1 MTRLPWIAVIV
12 VAAFAGC
19 ERPGSVPASGEARPA
34 VRQGPPRV
42 GASSE
47 SPPDL
52 PPVAQLPQSP
62 PRDLLAAIQER
73 AFLDPDASA
82 ADALNPPTDSASLS
96 SRGADGKVLE
106 FPLQHTQISAQVSG
120 NVARVELTQ
129 LYQNP
134 SPDRLEAI
142 YAFPL
147 PPNAAVTDM
156 YFRIGDRIVYSEVKR
171 KAEARRTYEA
181 ARAEGK
187 TAALTE
193 QERPNL
199 FTQSVANIP
208 PGETVAVVLRYV
220 HEVPY
225 DHGRYVFHV
234 PTTIGPRYIPASG
247 VVKDAGRITPPVVGP
262 SFRSAHDVAI
272 TVRLSPGPAFDRV
285 ASRNHRVVSG
295 MDGEGGRLVALA
307 ENDRIPNKDFVL
319 SYSPAGAVPRANA
332 LHERERGDDYL
343 MLFVQPP
350 VKVADDLVRPKELV
364 FLLDKSG
371 SMMGAPIEA
380 AKALV
385 SKSLQRMGPQ
395 DTFQIVAF
403 DGAAYSMSPDPLPN
417 TPANVQAANQWLSQ
431 LDGGGGTEMMRGIL
445 QALTPSED
453 PSRLRMVVFCTDAYI
468 GNEYEILSAIRE
480 HRKNAR
486 VFAFGIGSSVN
497 RYLIEGMARE
507 GRGAADY
514 VSFQES
520 PDAAVQRLYGL
531 LDRPVLTDLELSFEG
546 MKVSHL
552 YPEHLPDLFAGQPL
566 VVIGQYAGSGSGA
579 VVLKGK
585 LGNKP
590 YRQRIPVEAT
600 AAQGNGAVLGTLWA
614 RRKIETLMHQQPGD
628 PSPDTVE
635 DVIALGLKFKLI
647 TQYTSFV
654 AVERQLLA
662 DPGLPLTTVLVPNEL
677 PAGVKAEGIF
687 GEGAITAA
695 VLPNRVK
702 PGDPE
707 LRISAPNTA
716 AAVRVRLPFE
726 FQERDAEW
734 DARSGEFVLRFLVP
748 SGWPDGSYQA
758 QISVQH
764 RDGRIEQS
772 SAPIRVDT
780 AAPAVQLTRAQRPR
794 AGQRFELRFKP
805 TLSLTRAAALAT
817 AGRQGGTAEALKAE
831 IDVKEVLVRAPWG
844 EIATA
849 TMQGALGEYV
859 AQLSVPATW
868 PDGEFEL
875 EVVASDAA
883 GNIRRSGLPLQ
894 LGATVPGW
902 ASQLGIAALLLA
914 AIAVLRW
921 RRARQRVP
929 ALVALPIRR
938 RKLADTLS

>member
-1 MTRLPWIAVIV
+1 MTRLPWIAVFV
-12 VAAFAGC
+12 VAFAGC
-19 ERPGSVPASGEARPA
+19 ERSPAPPAPSELRP
-34 VRQGPPRV
+34 VETQGPPRV
-42 GASSE
+42 TRT
-47 SPPDL
+47 SP
-52 PPVAQLPQSP
+52 LPQIP
-62 PRDLLAAIQER
+62 PRDLLVNVQDR
-73 AFLDPDASA
+73 AFLAPDASA
-82 ADALNPPTDSASLS
+82 PDALTPPSASSSLS
-96 SRGADGKVLE
+96 SRGTDGKVLE
-106 FPLQHTQISAQVSG
+106 FPLQHTRVSAQVSG

-247 VVKDAGRITPPVVGP
+247 VPDATRITPPVVGP
-262 SFRSAHDVAI
+262 GYRSAHDVDI

-285 ASRNHRVVSG
+285 ASRNHRVVTG
-295 MDGEGGRLVALA
+295 MDGEGGRLVALS
-307 ENDRIPNKDFVL
+307 EDDRIPNKDFVL
-319 SYSPAGAVPRANA
+319 SYSPAGAKPRASA
-332 LHERERGDDYL
+332 LVEKERGEDYL

-350 VKVADDLVRPKELV
+350 VSVADDLVRPKELV

-371 SMMGAPIEA
+371 SMMGQPIEA

-385 SKSLQRMGPQ
+385 SQSLKRMGPQ

-403 DGAAYSMSPDPLPN
+403 DGAAYSMSPAPLPN
-417 TPANVQAANQWLSQ
+417 TAENVAAANQWLSQ
-431 LDGGGGTEMMRGIL
+431 LSGGGGTEMMRGIV
-445 QALTPSED
+445 QALSPSED
-453 PSRLRMVVFCTDAYI
+453 PSRLRMVVFCTDAFI
-468 GNEYEILSAIRE
+468 GNEYEILSAIRA
-480 HRKNAR
+480 HRGSAR

-514 VSFQES
+514 VSFDES
-520 PDAAVQRLYGL
+520 PEAAVQRLYLL
-531 LDRPVLTDLELSFEG
+531 LDRPVLTDLSVSFEG
-546 MKVSHL
+546 MTVSQL

-566 VVIGQYAGSGSGA
+566 VVIGKYQGSGSGA
-579 VVLKGK
+579 VVLQGK
-585 LGNKP
+585 LGNKA
-590 YRQRIPVEAT
+590 YRERIPVEAT
-600 AAQGNGAVLGTLWA
+600 AAQGNSAVLGTLWG
-614 RRKIETLMHQQPGD
+614 RRKIETLMNHQPGD
-628 PSPDTVE
+628 PTPDTVE
-635 DVIALGLKFKLI
+635 EIVALGLQFKLV

-654 AVERQLLA
+654 AVERRLLA

-687 GEGAITAA
+687 GEGAINAA

-707 LRISAPNTA
+707 LRISAPRTT

-748 SGWPDGSYQA
+748 SGWPDGSYDA
-758 QISVQH
+758 QIAVQH
-764 RDGRIEQS
+764 LDGRVEQRT
-772 SAPIRVDT
+772 APIRVDT
-780 AAPAVQLTRAQRPR
+780 AAPAVQLTRSERPR
-794 AGQRFELRFKP
+794 AGERFELRFKP

-817 AGRQGGTAEALKAE
+817 AGRQGGAAEALKAE

-849 TMQGALGEYV
+849 RMEGALGEYV
-859 AQLSVPATW
+859 ASLSVPSAW
-868 PDGEFEL
+868 PDGNLEL
-875 EVVASDAA
+875 EIVASDAA
-883 GNIRRSGLPLQ
+883 GNVRRSVLPMP
-894 LGATVPGW
+894 LGAVTPGW
-902 ASQLGIAALLLA
+902 VYQLGIASLLLA
-914 AIAVLRW
+914 AIAVVRW
-921 RRARQRVP
+921 RRLRRRSPALIAVP
-929 ALVALPIRR
+929 APTRALV
-938 RKLADTLS
+938 DTWS